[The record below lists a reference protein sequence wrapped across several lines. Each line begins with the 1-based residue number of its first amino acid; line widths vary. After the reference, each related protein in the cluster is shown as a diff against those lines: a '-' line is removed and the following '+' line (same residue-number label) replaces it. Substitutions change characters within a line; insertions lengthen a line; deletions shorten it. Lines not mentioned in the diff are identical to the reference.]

1 MPRDGDD
8 EPPGRPPPRLL
19 PLSVG
24 PSRSRD
30 QEALREAVLQLIG
43 HLVVAAVPPE
53 RRHPLFDQARNL
65 LEEAGWGLDEMVPA
79 ATKDGPARRELF
91 ETLGLA

>member
-1 MPRDGDD
+1 MPRDGDE
-8 EPPGRPPPRLL
+8 EPPGGPPPRLL

-30 QEALREAVLQLIG
+30 REALRAAVLQLIG
-43 HLVVAAVPPE
+43 HLVVEAVPPE

-65 LEEAGWGLDEMVPA
+65 LEEAGWGLDEIVPA
-79 ATKDGPARRELF
+79 ATEDGPARRELF
-91 ETLGLA
+91 DAIGLT